1 MNGAPV
7 LMVDNF
13 NFEPQ
18 PVLYSQAVLHVTK
31 TDENAA
37 DILTRPT
44 FVTDA
49 STATYSTPRTESR
62 YPSTLAEMRRH
73 LDAIHPFPPMPALE

>member
-31 TDENAA
+31 TDENEA
-37 DILTRPT
+37 DFRHRRLHRYVQHSPHGEPLP
-44 FVTDA
+44 VDA
-49 STATYSTPRTESR
+49 RGK
-62 YPSTLAEMRRH
+62 RRH